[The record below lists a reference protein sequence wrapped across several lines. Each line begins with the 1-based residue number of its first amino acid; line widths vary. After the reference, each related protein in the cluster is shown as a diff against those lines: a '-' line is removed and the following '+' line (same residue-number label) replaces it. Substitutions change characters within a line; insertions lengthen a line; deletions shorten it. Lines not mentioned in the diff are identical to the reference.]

1 MTLPTA
7 DRAPR
12 LARQTTRDVLATW
25 RLTPVEETAV
35 LLVSEL
41 VIKAARRARGTFA
54 VALELRTE
62 RAWLRIEARDADP
75 RAEVVILD
83 LELGGKKI
91 IDEVPGLAAAGQP
104 LAGFPGRPDPMVILA
119 APGAGACACA
129 SRNEGR
135 GDRLAGTV
143 LTVAEDRSY
152 VTRSR
157 PKAML
162 ADRRSGRPALSAQ
175 ERQALLLWFQG
186 MSKASVARRMSITEN
201 TVRQYISRIRMKY
214 ATAGRPA
221 PSKDALLARAIED
234 GVIRPGEVALYTS
247 DAAQQRPAVHR
258 A

>member
-25 RLTPVEETAV
+25 RLTPVEETVV

-54 VALELRTE
+54 VALELQTE
-62 RAWLRIEARDADP
+62 RTWLRIEARDADP

-83 LELGGKKI
+83 LEVSGKKI

-104 LAGFPGRPDPMVILA
+104 LASFPGRPDPAVILA

-129 SRNEGR
+129 TRNVGR
-135 GDRLAGTV
+135 GDRLAGTI
-143 LTVAEDRSY
+143 LTMPEDRAY

-157 PKAML
+157 PTAML
-162 ADRRSGRPALSAQ
+162 ADRRSDRPALSAQ

-186 MSKASVARRMSITEN
+186 MSKASVASRMLITEN
-201 TVRQYISRIRMKY
+201 TVRQYINRARAKY

-234 GVIRPGEVALYTS
+234 GIIRPGEVALYTS
-247 DAAQQRPAVHR
+247 YASRQPGTIHVN
-258 A
+258 

>member
-7 DRAPR
+7 GRAPG
-12 LARQTTRDVLATW
+12 LVRQTTRDALATW
-25 RLTPVEETAV
+25 RLTPVEETVV
-35 LLVSEL
+35 LLVSDL

-54 VALELRTE
+54 VALELQTE
-62 RAWLRIEARDADP
+62 RTWLRIEARDADP

-83 LELGGKKI
+83 LELMEMI
-91 IDEVPGLAAAGQP
+91 IDEVPGLAVVGQP
-104 LAGFPGRPDPMVILA
+104 LAGFPGRPDPTVILA
-119 APGAGACACA
+119 APDAGACACA
-129 SRNEGR
+129 TRNQGR

-247 DAAQQRPAVHR
+247 CAAQQPPAVHR